1 MSVAQKI
8 SKKKRNELASQNNI
22 KNNDRRNNNDKDNK
36 TKQTNSNR
44 NDDINGLKRLASSP
58 VSTAAV
64 VRKKN
69 FRNHSERAH
78 KEGYKCRIKR
88 TYVTQIFLVHEH
100 YWDTDEWQR

>member
-36 TKQTNSNR
+36 TKQTNSNK
-44 NDDINGLKRLASSP
+44 NDDINGLKRLAPSP

-69 FRNHSERAH
+69 FRNHSERAD

-88 TYVTQIFLVHEH
+88 TYVTQIFLVYER

>member
-64 VRKKN
+64 VRKK
-69 FRNHSERAH
+69 
-78 KEGYKCRIKR
+78 
-88 TYVTQIFLVHEH
+88 TL
-100 YWDTDEWQR
+100 

>member
-22 KNNDRRNNNDKDNK
+22 KNNDRRNNNDKNK
-36 TKQTNSNR
+36 TKQTNSNK

-64 VRKKN
+64 VRKKTL
-69 FRNHSERAH
+69 EIIP
-78 KEGYKCRIKR
+78 KELIKR
-88 TYVTQIFLVHEH
+88 DINAE
-100 YWDTDEWQR
+100 